1 MEPFIGEIRVFSFG
15 FVPRGWAACDGQM
28 LQVRD
33 HQALYSVIGNT
44 YGGDGKI
51 NFAMPNLNG
60 RTPIHPGNGIIR
72 GQAGGEESH
81 TLTVAEMP
89 AHTHQVSGDS
99 APPKYFIPVDKVWAT
114 SPNKPFATVLNT
126 TLHPSAIS
134 NTGGDQSHAN
144 MQPYLVVQ
152 YCIAVDGIFP
162 PRP

>member
-1 MEPFIGEIRVFSFG
+1 MEPFVGEIRVFSFG

-33 HQALYSVIGNT
+33 HQALYSVMGNT

-60 RTPIHPGNGIIR
+60 RAPVHPGQGITR
-72 GQAGGEESH
+72 GQAGGEEKH
-81 TLTVAEMP
+81 TLSVAEMP

-99 APPKYFIPVDKVWAT
+99 AAANYFIPVDKVWAA
-114 SPNKPFATVLNT
+114 SPNKPFATAPNT
-126 TLHPSAIS
+126 TLDPSVIS
-134 NTGGDQSHAN
+134 NAGGNQAHTN

-152 YCIAVDGIFP
+152 YCIAVIGIFP
-162 PRP
+162 PRA

>member
-1 MEPFIGEIRVFSFG
+1 MEPYIGEIRVFSFG
-15 FVPRGWAACDGQM
+15 FIPRGWAACDGQM

-60 RTPIHPGNGIIR
+60 RAPIHPGRGITR

-99 APPKYFIPVDKVWAT
+99 APAKIISPPKLVWAT
-114 SPNKPFATVLNT
+114 STEKPYATAPNT
-126 TLHPSAIS
+126 TLHPTAIS
-134 NTGGDQSHAN
+134 NAGGGQAHTN

-162 PRP
+162 PKP